1 MAPITAIF
9 DACVLYPAPLRDL
22 LMQLALADL
31 FYARWTYMIHE
42 EWIRNVLKDR
52 PDLTVEQL
60 SRTRALMDR
69 SVRDGLVTEFEGLIP
84 ALALPDADDRHVL
97 AAAIRARA
105 DVIVTFNLGDFPAA
119 DLARYGVEA
128 QHPDAFVVHLLSL
141 DEARVLSS
149 IKAVRARLRKPS
161 MTAEDYLAMLE
172 RQTLPQAVAWLRP
185 FVDLI

>member
-1 MAPITAIF
+1 LVPLVAIL

-31 FYARWTYMIHE
+31 FHARWSDAIHE
-42 EWIRNVLKDR
+42 EWIRNVLKNR

-60 SRTRALMDR
+60 SRTRGLMDR
-69 SVRDGLVTEFEGLIP
+69 SVRDGLVAEYEGLIP

-105 DVIVTFNLGDFPAA
+105 DVIVTYNLGDFPAA
-119 DLARYGVEA
+119 TLGRHGIEAR
-128 QHPDAFVVHLLSL
+128 HPDAFVVDLLVR

-149 IKAVRARLRKPS
+149 VKAVRARLRKPPV
-161 MTAEDYLAMLE
+161 TVDDYLTTLE
-172 RQTLPQAVAWLRP
+172 QQALPQTVAWLRP
-185 FVDLI
+185 FVGLI